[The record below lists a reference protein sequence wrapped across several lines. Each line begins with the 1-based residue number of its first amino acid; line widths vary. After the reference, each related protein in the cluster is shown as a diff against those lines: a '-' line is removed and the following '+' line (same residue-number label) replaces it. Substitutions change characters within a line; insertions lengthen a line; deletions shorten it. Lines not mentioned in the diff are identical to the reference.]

1 MIKLGAV
8 RVKTLNDRLLNVDYS
23 DPEELKK
30 IIISWGMVE
39 KLAEGGDTV
48 ASAILV
54 DLQRAI
60 GVSITEFGENK
71 KAGFDVSKIHKGVL
85 TEAQFISLVY
95 VLGLGYRQDEI
106 AYVLG
111 CKKQTVN
118 VHIQRALKRICRFL
132 EKEDSKDEKNKKKR
146 RRSSGQVVK
155 RTRSVLYQHEP
166 GKGKNDKT
174 SLSHSRSGS
183 KQTKKRDSDNVRV

>member
-1 MIKLGAV
+1 MGAV
-8 RVKTLNDRLLNVDYS
+8 RVKTINDRLLNVDYS
-23 DPEELKK
+23 DPEELKM
-30 IIISWGMVE
+30 IISNWGMME

-60 GVSITEFGENK
+60 GVSISEFGENK
-71 KAGFDVSKIHKGVL
+71 KSGFDTSRIEKGVL

-106 AYVLG
+106 AFVLG

-118 VHIQRALKRICRFL
+118 IHVHRALVRICKFL
-132 EKEDSKDEKNKKKR
+132 EGDKVKDGKENKKTGR
-146 RRSSGQVVK
+146 GSGRQVVK
-155 RTRSVLYQHEP
+155 GKRSVLYRHEP
-166 GKGKNDKT
+166 GKGKQNKK
-174 SLSHSRSGS
+174 SLSHSRSGGS
-183 KQTKKRDSDNVRV
+183 KGKKRNSN

>member
-118 VHIQRALKRICRFL
+118 VHIQRALKRISRFL

-155 RTRSVLYQHEP
+155 RTRSVLYKHEP

>member
-1 MIKLGAV
+1 MGAV
-8 RVKTLNDRLLNVDYS
+8 RVKTTNDRLLEIDYS
-23 DPEELKK
+23 DTEAVKK
-30 IIISWGMVE
+30 IISSWGMVE

-54 DLQRAI
+54 DLQTAI

-71 KAGFDVSKIHKGVL
+71 KVGFDVSRINRGVL
-85 TEAQFISLVY
+85 TEAQFISLIY

-132 EKEDSKDEKNKKKR
+132 ENKKKR
-146 RRSSGQVVK
+146 RRSSRQVAK
-155 RTRSVLYQHEP
+155 RARSVLHKHEP
-166 GKGKNDKT
+166 GKGKDDKT
-174 SLSHSRSGS
+174 SLPHSRSGS
-183 KQTKKRDSDNVRV
+183 K